1 MSTIFPIVSGLHQ
14 LASVKEGETEALR
27 REFQKGFTEGAENVA
42 ALRVD
47 VGKTVGLLIGAVKA
61 DRLQTK
67 KLCHAVVNLQVY
79 EIWPTGTGQEKGGLT
94 QPLHCNQGEDQGKAV
109 QPRTSTVPRRL
120 FAAESAPVPSVAAPS
135 CPLPSS
141 CAPVTLMPL
150 AAPIHYPNTE
160 CGVEGVVA
168 RTHVQ
173 PQRRTMSGYEGG
185 GVWSWR

>member
-1 MSTIFPIVSGLHQ
+1 M
-14 LASVKEGETEALR
+14 
-27 REFQKGFTEGAENVA
+27 
-42 ALRVD
+42 
-47 VGKTVGLLIGAVKA
+47 GLLIGAVKS

-67 KLCHAVVNLQVY
+67 KLFQAVVNLQIS
-79 EIWPTGTGQEKGGLT
+79 ENWARGAGQAQGGVM
-94 QPLHCNQGEDQGKAV
+94 QPLRSDQMGDQGVPV

-120 FAAESAPVPSVAAPS
+120 FAAESDPVPAVAAHP
-135 CPLPSS
+135 CPLPPS

-173 PQRRTMSGYEGG
+173 PNDVRCQGIRVCR
-185 GVWSWR
+185 